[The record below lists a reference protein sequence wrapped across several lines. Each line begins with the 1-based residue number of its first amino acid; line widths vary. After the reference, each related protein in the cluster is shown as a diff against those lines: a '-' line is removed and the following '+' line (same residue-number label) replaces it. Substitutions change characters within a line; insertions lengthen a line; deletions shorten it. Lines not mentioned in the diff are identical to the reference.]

1 MPWGPWPPEAKKGN
15 LWYNRI
21 NRKKQEVNS
30 VRAAVIGGGLQG
42 VEAVYLAHKA
52 GWEVLLI
59 DKRPLVPASGL
70 CDAFVQLDVT
80 QIKQLD
86 SVFKNVDIVIPATEN
101 AHALK
106 SLVQWS
112 RSADIPLAF
121 DADSYEISSSKRES
135 DRLFALIGVPAPLP
149 WPGCGFPLIA
159 KPDSG
164 SGSEG
169 VRLFHDQTQLDKYFS
184 TISTNNWVLQEYL
197 EGPSYSLEVIGYP
210 NHYTTLQVT
219 DLEMDEDYDC
229 KRVLAPAQ
237 LSPEQVT
244 QLEKISVKIAQ
255 ALRLKGLMDIEAIV
269 HNSQMKVLEID
280 ARLPSQTP
288 TAVYWSRGINMLE
301 LLEQL
306 FLKKQKPSVLSVLSV
321 AKNLKTQQPGQSERG
336 VVYEHIKVTPGAIE
350 VCGEHIMARGG
361 PLQLHTDFFGAD
373 EAITNYTPGQNSW
386 TATLINSG
394 SNLSQAW
401 EKRHQIIKD
410 IRNRFLLKIFKDRP

>member
-1 MPWGPWPPEAKKGN
+1 
-15 LWYNRI
+15 
-21 NRKKQEVNS
+21 VNS
-30 VRAAVIGGGLQG
+30 LRAAVIGGSLQG

-59 DKRPLVPASGL
+59 DKNPLVPASGL
-70 CDAFVQLDVT
+70 CDTFVQLDVT
-80 QIKQLD
+80 QNKQLD
-86 SVFKNVDIVIPATEN
+86 SVFRDIDLVIPAAEN
-101 AHALK
+101 AQALK

-112 RSADIPLAF
+112 RSSDIPLAF
-121 DADSYEISSSKRES
+121 DADSYKISSSKRES
-135 DRLFALIGVPAPLP
+135 DRLFAGIGVPAPLP

-169 VRLFHDQTQLDKYFS
+169 VRLFHNQKQLEKFFS
-184 TISTNNWVLQEYL
+184 NLSTSDWVLQEYL
-197 EGPSYSLEVIGYP
+197 EGPSYSLEVIGSP
-210 NHYTTLQVT
+210 NSYITLQVT

-229 KRVLAPAQ
+229 KRVLAPTK
-237 LSPEQVT
+237 LSPQQVI
-244 QLEKISVKIAQ
+244 QLEEISLKIAQ
-255 ALRLKGLMDIEAIV
+255 ALPLKGLMDVEVIL
-269 HNSQMKVLEID
+269 HNGQMKVLEID

-306 FLKKQKPSVLSVLSV
+306 FLKKQNPSVFSVASV
-321 AKNLKTQQPGQSERG
+321 AKNLKNKKSHQNDRG

-373 EAITNYTPGQNSW
+373 EAITNYAPGKNSW

-394 SNLSQAW
+394 ANLSKAW
-401 EKRHQIIKD
+401 EKRQQIIKN
-410 IRNRFLLKIFKDRP
+410 IRDKLNLKIFKDRPLKQLH

>member
-1 MPWGPWPPEAKKGN
+1 M
-15 LWYNRI
+15 
-21 NRKKQEVNS
+21 
-30 VRAAVIGGGLQG
+30 RAAVLGGSLQG

-59 DKRPLVPASGL
+59 DKKNPVPALGL
-70 CDAFVQLDVT
+70 CDTFVQLDVT
-80 QIKQLD
+80 QFKQLD
-86 SVFKNVDIVIPATEN
+86 SVLQDVDIIIPATEN

-112 RSADIPLAF
+112 RFADIPLAF
-121 DADSYEISSSKRES
+121 DVDSYEISSSKRES
-135 DRLFALIGVPAPLP
+135 DRLFAGIGVPVPLP

-169 VRLFHDQTQLDKYFS
+169 VRLLQDQKQLEKFFS
-184 TISTNNWVLQEYL
+184 SLSINDWILQEYL

-210 NHYTTLQVT
+210 NNYTTLQVT

-229 KRVLAPAQ
+229 KRVLAPTQ
-237 LSPEQVT
+237 LSPQQVT
-244 QLEKISVKIAQ
+244 QLEKISLKIAQ
-255 ALRLKGLMDIEAIV
+255 ALPLKGLMDVEVIV
-269 HNSQMKVLEID
+269 HNGRMKVLEID

-288 TAVYWSRGINMLE
+288 TAVYWSRGINMLK
-301 LLEQL
+301 LVAQL
-306 FLKKQKPSVLSVLSV
+306 FLKKQKPPVLSVPS
-321 AKNLKTQQPGQSERG
+321 AAERNQKNKNSLQTDRG

-350 VCGEHIMARGG
+350 VCGEHIMAQGG

-373 EAITNYTPGQNSW
+373 EAITNYTPGKNSW

-394 SNLSQAW
+394 ATLSEAW
-401 EKRHQIIKD
+401 EKRHKIINN
-410 IRNRFLLKIFKDRP
+410 IRDHFKLKIFKDRPAKQLH

>member
-1 MPWGPWPPEAKKGN
+1 
-15 LWYNRI
+15 
-21 NRKKQEVNS
+21 VNS
-30 VRAAVIGGGLQG
+30 LRAAVIGGSLQG

-59 DKRPLVPASGL
+59 DKNPLVPASGL
-70 CDAFVQLDVT
+70 CDTFVQLDVT
-80 QIKQLD
+80 QNKQLD
-86 SVFKNVDIVIPATEN
+86 FVFRDIDLVIPAAEN
-101 AHALK
+101 AQALK

-112 RSADIPLAF
+112 RSSDIPLAF
-121 DADSYEISSSKRES
+121 DADSYKISSSKRES
-135 DRLFALIGVPAPLP
+135 DRLFAGIGVPAPLP

-169 VRLFHDQTQLDKYFS
+169 VRLFHNQKQLEKFFS
-184 TISTNNWVLQEYL
+184 NLSTSDWVLQEYL
-197 EGPSYSLEVIGYP
+197 EGPSYSLEVIGSP
-210 NHYTTLQVT
+210 NSYITLQVT

-229 KRVLAPAQ
+229 KRVLAPTK
-237 LSPEQVT
+237 LSPQQVI
-244 QLEKISVKIAQ
+244 QLEEISLKIAQ
-255 ALRLKGLMDIEAIV
+255 ALPLKGLMDVEVIL
-269 HNSQMKVLEID
+269 HNGQMKVLEID

-306 FLKKQKPSVLSVLSV
+306 FLKKQNPSVFSVASV
-321 AKNLKTQQPGQSERG
+321 AKNLKNKKSHQNDRG

-373 EAITNYTPGQNSW
+373 EAITNYAPGKNSW

-394 SNLSQAW
+394 ANLSKAW
-401 EKRHQIIKD
+401 EKRQQIIKN
-410 IRNRFLLKIFKDRP
+410 IRDKLNLKIFKDRPLKQLH

>member
-1 MPWGPWPPEAKKGN
+1 
-15 LWYNRI
+15 
-21 NRKKQEVNS
+21 VNS
-30 VRAAVIGGGLQG
+30 LRAAVIGGSLQG

-59 DKRPLVPASGL
+59 DKNPLVPASGL
-70 CDAFVQLDVT
+70 CDTFVQLDVT
-80 QIKQLD
+80 QNKQLD
-86 SVFKNVDIVIPATEN
+86 SVFRDIDLVIPAAEN
-101 AHALK
+101 AQALK

-112 RSADIPLAF
+112 RSSDIPLAF
-121 DADSYEISSSKRES
+121 DADSYKISSSKRES
-135 DRLFALIGVPAPLP
+135 DRLFAGIGVPAPLP

-169 VRLFHDQTQLDKYFS
+169 VRLFHNQKQLEKFFS
-184 TISTNNWVLQEYL
+184 NLSTSDWVLQEYL
-197 EGPSYSLEVIGYP
+197 EGPSYSLEVIGSP
-210 NHYTTLQVT
+210 NNYTTLQVT

-229 KRVLAPAQ
+229 KRVLAPTK
-237 LSPEQVT
+237 LSPQQVI
-244 QLEKISVKIAQ
+244 QLEEISLKIAQ
-255 ALRLKGLMDIEAIV
+255 ALPLKSLMDVEVIV
-269 HNSQMKVLEID
+269 HNGQMKVLEID

-306 FLKKQKPSVLSVLSV
+306 FLKKQNPSVFSVASV
-321 AKNLKTQQPGQSERG
+321 AKNLKNKKSHQNDRG

-373 EAITNYTPGQNSW
+373 EAITNYAPGKNSW

-394 SNLSQAW
+394 ANLSKAW
-401 EKRHQIIKD
+401 EKRQQIIKN
-410 IRNRFLLKIFKDRP
+410 IRDKLNLKIFKDRPLKQLH